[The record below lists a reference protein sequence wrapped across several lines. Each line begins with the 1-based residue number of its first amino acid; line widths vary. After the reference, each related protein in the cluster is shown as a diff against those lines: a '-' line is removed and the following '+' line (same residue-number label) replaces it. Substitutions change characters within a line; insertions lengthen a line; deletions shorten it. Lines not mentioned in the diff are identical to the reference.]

1 MKTEKAMTQGAYR
14 IGDIAKE
21 LGLTPQAL
29 RYYEQEGLIPKPQRT
44 PSGYRIFSEDA
55 RARLLFLKR
64 AQQFGFKLDE
74 IKILLGVKANRRGS
88 CAQVKSLLDAKLVE
102 LEERFKQIKRLQT
115 DLLRLRK
122 ECEAA
127 LSVDASC
134 PMIIDFSKVVA
145 SRVGGQNIAKRR
157 RKVSSL

>member
-1 MKTEKAMTQGAYR
+1 MRQGVYR
-14 IGDIAKE
+14 IGDVAKE

-74 IKILLGVKANRRGS
+74 IKTLLGVKANRRGS

-102 LEERFKQIKRLQT
+102 LEERFKQIKQLQT

-127 LSVDASC
+127 FSVDASC
-134 PMIIDFSKVVA
+134 PVIIDFAKDVSGSVSA
-145 SRVGGQNIAKRR
+145 QNIPKRR
-157 RKVSSL
+157 REISSL